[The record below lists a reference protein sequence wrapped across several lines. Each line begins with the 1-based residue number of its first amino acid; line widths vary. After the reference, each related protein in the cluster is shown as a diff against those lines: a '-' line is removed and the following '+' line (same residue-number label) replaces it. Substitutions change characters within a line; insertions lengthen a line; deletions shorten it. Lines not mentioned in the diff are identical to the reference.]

1 MATLLYKRGRPG
13 ANGRQVQ
20 SSILNNE
27 ISDEKFIEHLKEFK
41 FDSQSKNV
49 ILGLLP
55 KTSIEGSLSSGKK
68 NFNNFESIKY

>member
-27 ISDEKFIEHLKEFK
+27 ISDENL
-41 FDSQSKNV
+41 
-49 ILGLLP
+49 LG
-55 KTSIEGSLSSGKK
+55 I
-68 NFNNFESIKY
+68 